1 MLDNVTI
8 AYRGATYEIGRGRD
22 YFGIWTLDGPRSQ
35 PMEAWPETQE
45 GWSAAW
51 TRFSALEVP
60 ETITPA
66 AQERAQGGPLA
77 QRLGAT
83 AGAGGGLTAALLLG
97 VGTALGVFG
106 LFPTY
111 LNGASLA
118 SSPDNLTAHVI
129 YLAVWAASAVLIALG
144 GARLRIGALL
154 ATGLSLVTFG
164 LFLSD
169 AGTPLSGGAHLA
181 GAGLVLSLLGWLACA
196 AGSAMAF
203 WLARTSGGEAGP
215 GPAAAGRLIPVGRLR
230 SSGVGPAVLLI
241 LAGLGAAAAFAPAW
255 DSFTLQTASGQSQ
268 TLTAGDAFAE
278 PGWVIAG
285 SVAVMVALAA
295 LVILSAFWRPAR
307 YGAVLLAGA
316 IIPMAAQGISAI
328 IQIGEPISPTQ
339 FGFSASQ
346 ASQLGLTVSAG
357 LTPAFWIYAVF
368 VVVLV
373 VSCAWMLFT
382 PQPAAELAGP
392 GSAAG
397 PADGPD
403 ADAPTWHVAQSGGYD
418 MSGPPEDESRDLRY
432 GYAEPGDRAA
442 GQPAAETGAE
452 QPAAETGAGEPAAGS
467 APGDGQPAG
476 QDAAAADQDARRE

>member
-1 MLDNVTI
+1 VLDNVTI

-60 ETITPA
+60 ETIAPA
-66 AQERAQGGPLA
+66 AQEQAQGGPLT
-77 QRLGAT
+77 QRLGGT

-144 GARLRIGALL
+144 GVRLRIGALL

-203 WLARTSGGEAGP
+203 WLARASGAEAGP
-215 GPAAAGRLIPVGRLR
+215 GNTARRLLPVGRLR
-230 SSGVGPAVLLI
+230 SSGIGPAVLLI

-255 DSFTLQTASGQSQ
+255 DSFILQAASGQSQ
-268 TLTAGDAFAE
+268 TLTAGDAFAA

-328 IQIGEPISPTQ
+328 IQIGQPISPTQ

-368 VVVLV
+368 VVVLI

-418 MSGPPEDESRDLRY
+418 VSGPREDESRDRRY
-432 GYAEPGDRAA
+432 GYAEPGDLAA
-442 GQPAAETGAE
+442 GQPAAG
-452 QPAAETGAGEPAAGS
+452 TGAGEPAGS
-467 APGDGQPAG
+467 APADSPSAG
-476 QDAAAADQDARRE
+476 QEAAAADQAAQRE